1 MNITSLVAV
10 WVFLLSPPEVGWTSY
25 GGEATLPLTVAE
37 PHLQRAID
45 EYVYSEMGNQRIAGL
60 SLAVVHAGKLVQAKG
75 YGKRIRMG
83 ILLLPRRAHEQRET
97 LPFPGKELPR

>member
-45 EYVYSEMGNQRIAGL
+45 EYVQCFGGFAHP
-60 SLAVVHAGKLVQAKG
+60 AVVGRLGSTNQ
-75 YGKRIRMG
+75 
-83 ILLLPRRAHEQRET
+83 LPN
-97 LPFPGKELPR
+97 LPDAFTA